1 MVQCSQL
8 FLLQLLWGWTV
19 LPQLSLDFLVPRMHA
34 FYIHFSKM
42 PYIKL
47 TYLGNRHCNGGLII
61 SKLDISRELEYGFVG
76 FRNKPRIGL
85 LDSYP
90 NKQYDISS
98 NITSDGNLFVK

>member
-1 MVQCSQL
+1 MKMVQCSQL

-47 TYLGNRHCNGGLII
+47 ILTLA
-61 SKLDISRELEYGFVG
+61 
-76 FRNKPRIGL
+76 IGIAMVDL
-85 LDSYP
+85 
-90 NKQYDISS
+90 
-98 NITSDGNLFVK
+98 